1 MLAGAA
7 PRSPEGVLAA
17 AAVRCLDDSS
27 QGWLAAWA
35 TESRPHPYAYRADP
49 AVIDFGGPAAAVSL
63 VLPNDQRRP
72 LFDDP
77 SVVQAIRMVAAASQL
92 TAVTTLTADP
102 VHYAGSLLATSPA
115 VVLAWPGWWS
125 VDPFVRV
132 GPADGCWSTHGCSP
146 TAWPCSD
153 RAPSAAP
160 ARRGFSPVVRGALC
174 GIRVVRV
181 DAHYVPCPEP
191 DTNVGARGQPVRVAL
206 LTSVDG

>member
-1 MLAGAA
+1 MSAGPCWLALL
-7 PRSPEGVLAA
+7 PDRPEGVLAA

-49 AVIDFGGPAAAVSL
+49 AVIDFDGPAAAVSL

-132 GPADGCWSTHGCSP
+132 GP
-146 TAWPCSD
+146 
-153 RAPSAAP
+153 
-160 ARRGFSPVVRGALC
+160 RRRLL
-174 GIRVVRV
+174 V
-181 DAHYVPCPEP
+181 DAGLLA
-191 DTNVGARGQPVRVAL
+191 DRVAVL
-206 LTSVDG
+206 GPGTQRRAGAPWPAQW